1 MRPTRNTI
9 TAAFILILCQ
19 VTIPAFS
26 QLGFTIPL
34 KKPQE
39 YDERLLKSE
48 RSDEKK
54 FTLPKRLIQNAT
66 THYNF
71 YFNANNKL
79 NDVLERAKTAFKDDY
94 SLLLPFYNYSLDATA
109 GDSIQLDSITYKS
122 STAIALHDLR
132 NDWVDNMY
140 LLWGASY
147 YLQKK
152 FDSAY
157 LMFQFI
163 NYAFAPKEKDGYYL
177 AIGSARDGNS
187 AYSISSK
194 EKKSLPSKIFSEPPS
209 RNDAFIWQIRT
220 FLAKDEFAE
229 AASLIVT
236 LRNDPNFPKRLQN
249 DLHEVQA
256 YWFYKQNMW
265 DSSATHLVQALSN
278 ATNLQEK
285 ARWEYLAAQLY
296 EISGNHK
303 EAEKYYVKVSSH
315 TTDPILDI
323 YARLYAVRVN
333 KGGGDKTIEKN
344 VAELLKMAKRDKFE
358 DYQDIIYYMAA
369 QMQLEGNNIEEALR
383 LLQKSSQFASN
394 DPALR
399 NRVFLQ
405 LAELSFAKK
414 DYRKAA
420 NFYDSLRL
428 DDPSLKDVEA
438 ITARKTTLRNLATN
452 FEIAERQDSLQ
463 RIAALPED
471 ERKDLIKKL
480 VKEIRKKQGLKEE
493 SVSAGPAFVIP
504 TLFPTA
510 DAKGEWYFY
519 NAANKTRGLA
529 AFKSKWGARP
539 NVDNWR
545 RSSTINAALMNSQ
558 QGQGNLSVTQG
569 QTGGNSGSAGPTYE
583 DLYANLPVTTEQLEK
598 SNDSLQ
604 TALFEL
610 GKIYVQE
617 IEDCKAGT
625 ETLEQVRNR
634 FPKFKKMDEVLFNL
648 YFCYNKNG
656 ESAKAA
662 AIKKLMGE
670 KFGSSNFT
678 TIITTGKNPKAS
690 ANPDATKAYEKI
702 YDLFIEGNFAQ
713 AIADKKIADSLYG
726 KNYWTPQ
733 LLYIEAVYYIKQRND
748 STAITTLNSILTQF
762 PNTPLANK
770 ATNLLS
776 VLSRR
781 AQIEEELR
789 NLNVSRAAIDTTT
802 RKQLVAATQPKT
814 DSIKTQP
821 QANNTTPKAITDTL
835 NKKLV
840 AIAAPYK
847 FNATEPCYVVL
858 VLNKVD
864 PVFCN
869 ETKNAFA
876 RFNRETYYNKPMTAD
891 LFDID
896 AENRVLLLS
905 PFKDAQDAVT
915 YVDAVRPRT
924 ATEILPWL
932 KGGKYSFI
940 ILSDSN
946 FDILKMYK
954 DIDNY
959 KAFLNQYLP
968 GKF

>member
-9 TAAFILILCQ
+9 TASFILILCQ
-19 VTIPAFS
+19 VSIPVFS

-39 YDERLLKSE
+39 YDERLLRSE

-79 NDVLERAKTAFKDDY
+79 NDVLERAKSAFKDDY

-109 GDSIQLDSITYKS
+109 GDSIQLDSVTYKS

-177 AIGSARDGNS
+177 TIGSARDGNS
-187 AYSISSK
+187 AYSISSR
-194 EKKSLPSKIFSEPPS
+194 EKKSLPRKIFTEPPS

-220 FLAKDEFAE
+220 FLAQNELAD

-265 DSSATHLVQALSN
+265 DSSASHLVQALSN
-278 ATNLQEK
+278 ANNLQEK

-296 EISGNHK
+296 ELSGHHK

-315 TTDPILDI
+315 TTDPILDV

-333 KGGGDKTIEKN
+333 KDGGDKTIEKN

-369 QMQLEGNNIEEALR
+369 QMQLEGNNIDEALR

-394 DPALR
+394 DPTLR

-405 LAELSFAKK
+405 LAELSFTKK

-428 DDPSLKDVEA
+428 DDPSLKDIEA
-438 ITARKTTLRNLATN
+438 ITARKTTLKNLATN

-471 ERKDLIKKL
+471 ERKEFIKKL

-493 SVSAGPAFVIP
+493 PISAGPAFVTT
-504 TLFPTA
+504 TLFPAGET
-510 DAKGEWYFY
+510 KGEWYFY

-545 RSSTINAALMNSQ
+545 RSATINAALLNSQ
-558 QGQGNLSVTQG
+558 QGQGNLPITQG
-569 QTGGNSGSAGPTYE
+569 QTGGNGGTAGPTYE
-583 DLYANLPVTTEQLEK
+583 DLYANLPITTEQLEK

-625 ETLEQVRNR
+625 ETLEQVRSR
-634 FPKFKKMDEVLFNL
+634 FPKFEKMDEVLFNL
-648 YFCYNKNG
+648 YFCYNKSG
-656 ESAKAA
+656 ESAKAS

-678 TIITTGKNPKAS
+678 TIINTGKNPKSS
-690 ANPDATKAYEKI
+690 ANPDATRAYERI

-733 LLYIEAVYYIKQRND
+733 LLYIEAVYYIKQRDD
-748 STAITTLNSILTQF
+748 STAVMTLNSILTQF

-770 ATNLLS
+770 ATNLLN
-776 VLSRR
+776 VLARR

-789 NLNVSRAAIDTTT
+789 NLNVTRAAIDTTT
-802 RKQLVAATQPKT
+802 RKQAVVVVQPKSDT
-814 DSIKTQP
+814 IKTQP
-821 QANNTTPKAITDTL
+821 QAINTVPKTINDTL
-835 NKKLV
+835 NKKPV
-840 AIAAPYK
+840 VIAAPYK

-876 RFNRETYYNKPMTAD
+876 RFNRETYYNKQMTAD
-891 LFDID
+891 LFQID
-896 AENRVLLLS
+896 AENRILLLS
-905 PFKDAQDAVT
+905 PFKDVQDAVT
-915 YVDAVRPRT
+915 YVDAVKPRT

-946 FDILKMYK
+946 YDILKMNK

-959 KAFLNQYLP
+959 KAFLNQHLP